1 MTLVLFVVLPY
12 AALILA
18 IGGGLYRYFRDRFAY
33 SSLSSQLIENRTL
46 WWGSIPWHYGIVP
59 ILLAHLLAG
68 LLPGPARLVL
78 GNRVAL
84 LVLELVGLSLGLF
97 TVFGVITLIVR
108 RARRPALWAVTS
120 RLDWILLVLLALQV
134 VLGVCVA
141 MFARWGSRWYLHVA
155 APWFWSLVTLG
166 PDPAPVLP
174 LPFWVQLHFIN
185 GFVLILLFPFTRL
198 AHAISVPLSYLW
210 RPYQVVAWNRPPPG
224 PAAAVPPARPRGGT
238 LPAGDPPG
246 DDPPGTDPP
255 GEDPPGDPPSAHVAG
270 PGPLARRAPPR
281 AAVPAGPSDVRRR
294 RFLSRISLM
303 LAGIG
308 ALLVAVPS
316 GVFLLGL
323 RRSRSAWRGVGKIE
337 EFAEGTTT
345 KISFLDPSPLPWAGI
360 TAQTAAW
367 LRRDAGDR
375 FVVFAVNCTHLGC
388 PIRWLPT
395 ADLFMCPC
403 HGGVYYK
410 DGTVAAG
417 PPPRPL
423 TRYPVRVRD
432 GQVEVLTSPLPIT

>member
-12 AALILA
+12 AALLLA
-18 IGGGLYRYFRDRFAY
+18 IAGGLYRYFRDRFAY
-33 SSLSSQLIENRTL
+33 SSLSSQLIENRSL

-68 LLPGPARLVL
+68 LLPGPAGAVL
-78 GNRVAL
+78 RNPIAL
-84 LVLELVGLSLGLF
+84 LVLELVGMSLGLF

-108 RARRPALWAVTS
+108 RARRSALWVVTS

-141 MFARWGSRWYLHVA
+141 MFARWGSRWYLHTAV
-155 APWFWSLVTLG
+155 PWFWSLVTLR
-166 PDPAPVLP
+166 PDPAAVLP
-174 LPFWVQLHFIN
+174 LPFWVLLHFIN

-198 AHAISVPLSYLW
+198 AHAVSVPLSYLW
-210 RPYQVVAWNRPPPG
+210 RPYQVVIWNRTPRRAA
-224 PAAAVPPARPRGGT
+224 AAAVGGGPPMHAQGADAPGGDPPAT
-238 LPAGDPPG
+238 DPPG
-246 DDPPGTDPP
+246 DDPPG
-255 GEDPPGDPPSAHVAG
+255 DPPSAQVVG
-270 PGPLARRAPPR
+270 PGPLARRAAPGGSVPGAPR
-281 AAVPAGPSDVRRR
+281 DARRR
-294 RFLSRISLM
+294 RFLNRLSLIF
-303 LAGIG
+303 AGAG
-308 ALLVAVPS
+308 ALLVGVPS

-323 RRSRSAWRGVGKIE
+323 RRSPSVWRSVGKVE
-337 EFAEGTTT
+337 DFAAGTTT
-345 KISFLDPSPLPWAGI
+345 KVSFLDPSPLPWAGI

-375 FVVFAVNCTHLGC
+375 FVAFAVNCTHLGC
-388 PIRWLPT
+388 PIRWLQS

-403 HGGVYYK
+403 HGGVFYK

-417 PPPRPL
+417 PPPRSL